1 MRKTDI
7 SQYGKSKKNSKNFMS
22 QHSNSKFSSAFV
34 PILRII
40 SKFLLSIVTI
50 FFLTGTL
57 VLFSLNAYRSS
68 ILENDIALNI
78 NSSKVPL
85 TSFVYAMDGNGEPQ
99 EYQRIY
105 SSENRVWVDFSE
117 IPQCMKDAIISI
129 EDKRFYEHKGVDWIR
144 TSGAIMNLAKGT
156 PSYGGSTLTQQL
168 IKNITDDNEVSLTR
182 KLREIFRALEME
194 KRYSKDEILES
205 YLNIVNFGAGSRGVE
220 TAANIYFGKSIRE
233 CSLAQCATI
242 ASITQ
247 NPTAYNPLYHPE
259 NNRLRRET
267 VLREMLEQNK
277 ISNQEFEE
285 AIKESSEMVFADYSK
300 KTSEE
305 ISSANIRN
313 WYVETLMRDVIS
325 DLCEK
330 YNIGKS
336 LAEDMIF
343 SQGLKIYAAVDTKA
357 QSILEET
364 LKNPSIMP
372 SDSSIEVGYTMIDLN
387 GRILATVGS
396 RKDKTGNLLYDRANV
411 ARRQPGSTIKPIAA
425 YTPVI
430 EEGIYNYSSLIPDEP
445 LQVMTSDGTYKS
457 WPNNWYKG
465 YKGRVTLQWALE
477 KSANAPP
484 AQLVKLLTPEKSYE
498 FLTKKLGFT
507 SLDANDATSIA
518 ALATGGTHYGV
529 TPREM
534 AGAFQIF
541 GNGGR
546 FFKPHSYLYIT
557 DRNDKVLLDHRDE
570 VPIQAISSQTATIM
584 NRLLRNV
591 IIGPEGTGRSAN
603 ISGWNVIGKTGTTN
617 DDYDSWF
624 VGGTPYFFAA
634 IWTGYDNPKRIYET
648 SAAIRI
654 WKHIATEYLKDKE
667 VIDYEYDP
675 EVISASY
682 CKNSGKLASLGCS
695 SVGTGYYSP
704 SSMPESCT
712 GHYAIRSIEGINSSE
727 RHSNSESSSS
737 SSSSSQNSE
746 SESQSQTEASEQS
759 QSSQSQSSHT
769 QSQQTAKEQ
778 KPKEQSKSKKQ
789 SKEKGKAKQETTSK
803 KSEVTAET

>member
-7 SQYGKSKKNSKNFMS
+7 SQYGKASKFFNSNFKGTSKN
-22 QHSNSKFSSAFV
+22 KFSSTIV
-34 PILRII
+34 PILKII
-40 SKFLLSIVTI
+40 SRFFVSVVAV
-50 FFLTGTL
+50 FFLTSIL

-68 ILENDIALNI
+68 ILENDISLNI

-85 TSFVYAMDGNGEPQ
+85 TSFVYANDENGNPQ

-129 EDKRFYEHKGVDWIR
+129 EDKRFYDHKGVDWIR

-168 IKNITDDNEVSLTR
+168 IKNITEDNEVSLTR

-194 KRYSKDEILES
+194 KKYSKDEILES

-220 TAANIYFGKSIRE
+220 TAANIYFGKSIRD
-233 CSLAQCATI
+233 CSLAECATI

-259 NNRLRRET
+259 NNKLRRDT

-277 ISNQEFEE
+277 ISEQEFED
-285 AIKESSEMVFADYSK
+285 AIQESNEMVFADYSQ

-305 ISSANIRN
+305 ISSANVRN

-336 LAEDMIF
+336 LAEDMIY

-364 LKNPSIMP
+364 LKNSSIMP
-372 SDSSIEVGYTMIDLN
+372 SDKSIEVGYTMVDLK

-396 RKDKTGNLLYDRANV
+396 RKEKTGNLLYDRANV

-425 YTPVI
+425 YTPI
-430 EEGIYNYSSLIPDEP
+430 IDEGIYNYSSLIPDEP
-445 LQVMTSDGTYKS
+445 LQVMTGNGTYKS

-507 SLDANDATSIA
+507 SLDANDAVSIA

-534 AGAFQIF
+534 AGAFQIY
-541 GNGGR
+541 GNGGKY
-546 FFKPHSYLYIT
+546 FKPHSYLYVT
-557 DRNDKVLLDHRDE
+557 DRNDKVLLDHRDD
-570 VPIQAISSQTATIM
+570 VPIQAVSSQTATIM
-584 NRLLRNV
+584 NRLLRHV
-591 IIGPEGTGRSAN
+591 IIGPEGTGRGAN

-634 IWTGYDNPKRIYET
+634 IWTGYDNPKRIRET

-675 EVISASY
+675 EVISATY
-682 CKNSGKLASLGCS
+682 CKNSGKLAGLGCS
-695 SVGTGYYSP
+695 STATGYYSP
-704 SSMPESCT
+704 EHMPESCT
-712 GHYAIRSIEGINSSE
+712 GHYVERTIEKNTDNSDSGQTSE
-727 RHSNSESSSS
+727 NSS
-737 SSSSSQNSE
+737 SSSSSQ
-746 SESQSQTEASEQS
+746 SQE
-759 QSSQSQSSHT
+759 SSQLQQ
-769 QSQQTAKEQ
+769 QSQQPEQ
-778 KPKEQSKSKKQ
+778 QSSSTSDQ
-789 SKEKGKAKQETTSK
+789 VASNSPEPTT
-803 KSEVTAET
+803 EN